1 MLRRVRRRVQNRF
14 FLWTEGQRN
23 SRDRIAGQE
32 TGGRVVVLKGLNAYE
47 GTGKRSE
54 NKD

>member
-1 MLRRVRRRVQNRF
+1 MLRRVHRRVQNRIF
-14 FLWTEGQRN
+14 GGTERQRN
-23 SRDRIAGQE
+23 SRDRIAWQG